1 MNLTYIR
8 TGNGYTAL
16 NAKLEIVG
24 IIKMFEDDYK
34 SKYEKRLKTNPRSPT
49 KGGD

>member
-16 NAKLEIVG
+16 NAQHEIVG

-34 SKYEKRLKTNPRSPT
+34 DKHKTSLKTNPRETT